1 MRKLLQK
8 SEYVKNSVI
17 SVLGVGLAAVIPI
30 ILQPFLGRM
39 FTPEE
44 VNAMGLYVTIT
55 SVFAICANFRY
66 GYVVAITKSDD
77 EAKNVL
83 IGSIIISF
91 IFSGI
96 LLVFLLFF
104 KDQIVTLFGIE
115 SAVSDWFFFMPL
127 SVLLISSYIGFN
139 GWLNRKKQYMS
150 MALNK
155 GVRRGSEG
163 LFQLLFGKL
172 KITGGMIYGIIIG
185 DVINFL
191 VHVFQFRKSGGNFK
205 NINASA
211 IKVNLKQYIDFPK
224 YNLLPSLLDTLS
236 LALPFLFVS
245 AFYSEEISGQ
255 FYFSQWV
262 LALPLVLISVA
273 ISQVLLQKLT
283 EKRDLGQKMTPI
295 LLRHIYF
302 LASLGLA
309 GTVVVY
315 FFGQDLFL
323 IFLGPQW
330 GMAGD
335 MASLMVVAYAIR
347 FVVAPLSQIFFA
359 LEKIKI
365 VSFWQFGY
373 FIGISSLLLVRGL
386 QIEDFIFYYVIIEI
400 VFYLFYLIL
409 ILSVSNKYDE
419 KAEI

>member
-1 MRKLLQK
+1 MKKLLQK
-8 SEYVKNSVI
+8 SEYVKNSLI
-17 SVLGVGLAAVIPI
+17 SVLGVGFAAVIPI

-55 SVFAICANFRY
+55 SVFAIVANFRY
-66 GYVVAITKSDD
+66 GYVVAITKNDD

-127 SVLLISSYIGFN
+127 SVFLISSYIGFN
-139 GWLNRKKQYMS
+139 GWLNRKKQYMA
-150 MALNK
+150 MAVNK
-155 GVRRGSEG
+155 GVRRGAEG

-172 KITGGMIYGIIIG
+172 KIAGGMIYGIIIG

-191 VHVFQFRKSGGNFK
+191 VHVFQFIKSGGNFK
-205 NINASA
+205 NISTSA
-211 IKVNLKQYIDFPK
+211 VKISLKKYIDFPK
-224 YNLLPSLLDTLS
+224 FNLLPSLLDTLS

-283 EKRDLGQKMTPI
+283 EKRDLGLKMTPI
-295 LLRHIYF
+295 LMRHIYF
-302 LASLGLA
+302 LASLGIV
-309 GTVVVY
+309 GTALVY
-315 FFGQDLFL
+315 LYGQELFL

-330 GMAGD
+330 GMAGN
-335 MASLMVVAYAIR
+335 MASLMVGAYAIR

-386 QIEDFIFYYVIIEI
+386 QIKDFIFYYVIIEI

-409 ILSVSNKYDE
+409 ILNVSNKYDKKVE
-419 KAEI
+419 L